1 MQCKIR
7 RIHCDNLLPHLL
19 QLNHMAILK
28 LDRHDED
35 KEIEFELDY
44 LTSLTT
50 KQRFEI
56 MFTKTREMLR
66 LLKKDKRRKTTEV
79 IKKNHVKYIPV
90 REQHIHKSNKVV
102 SIPIYCQFQALLKR
116 NFRFVA
122 D

>member
-1 MQCKIR
+1 
-7 RIHCDNLLPHLL
+7 
-19 QLNHMAILK
+19 MAILK

-50 KQRFEI
+50 SQRFEM

-66 LLKKDKRRKTTEV
+66 LLKKDGRRTTTEI
-79 IKKNHVKYIPV
+79 IK
-90 REQHIHKSNKVV
+90 RE
-102 SIPIYCQFQALLKR
+102 P
-116 NFRFVA
+116 